1 VDPAAALDRLRSA
14 RVGRMATVRPD
25 GRPHVVPFVFALVQD
40 GAAVRAYW
48 LVDDKPK
55 RTRSIQRLR
64 NLEANASVEIVVDEF
79 DEDWGRLWW
88 VRASGTGRVVTEP
101 RERARAIEALGSK
114 YPAYRR
120 EELDGPVVAI
130 DIETIAGWEAS
141 GG

>member
-1 VDPAAALDRLRSA
+1 
-14 RVGRMATVRPD
+14 
-25 GRPHVVPFVFALVQD
+25 
-40 GAAVRAYW
+40 
-48 LVDDKPK
+48 
-55 RTRSIQRLR
+55 
-64 NLEANASVEIVVDEF
+64 
-79 DEDWGRLWW
+79 
-88 VRASGTGRVVTEP
+88 VTEP